1 MCLWDLWRAIVITS
15 SIITKAET
23 PADINMSSLQKSI
36 LKSKLPPSGVNFGIG
51 SRLVADRLCK
61 SDVFNDISRGLSSS

>member
-1 MCLWDLWRAIVITS
+1 MITS

-23 PADINMSSLQKSI
+23 PADIKMSSLQKSI

-51 SRLVADRLCK
+51 SRLVADGPYK
-61 SDVFNDISRGLSSS
+61 SEIFSEISRALSSL

>member
-1 MCLWDLWRAIVITS
+1 MITN

-23 PADINMSSLQKSI
+23 PADTNMSSLQKSI

-51 SRLVADRLCK
+51 SRLVCYRTVQVR
-61 SDVFNDISRGLSSS
+61 DVE